1 MDDNKQQNTER
12 KKRERTKMKAQV
24 IASRENESNSITLNA
39 LTHTK
44 EENKLIKHAK
54 WLVRNQ
60 ELLGIIAKGIGGMAY
75 GLLQDTV
82 RMAAP
87 LTKRNI
93 NKAIVAATI
102 PQAYQA
108 WEETRVTFDEEKAR
122 KERSNDC
129 TNTHR

>member
-24 IASRENESNSITLNA
+24 IPAQSEPKSLA
-39 LTHTK
+39 LTTLEHTREK
-44 EENKLIKHAK
+44 NKLIKNAK

-82 RMAAP
+82 HMAAP
-87 LTKRNI
+87 LTKKNI
-93 NKAIVAATI
+93 QRAIVAATI

-108 WEETRVTFDEEKAR
+108 WEETRVTFDEEKER
-122 KERSNDC
+122 KERQNDC
-129 TNTHR
+129 ADAHR